1 MVLATGGE
9 VGVLRLFSDPWR
21 FSHRPVGELMKKRK
35 LAGCS
40 GASGEG
46 MYFGDSCGGSPSK
59 ILPSLLSW
67 NHMLPR
73 AMIYGPSAFFCATWS

>member
-1 MVLATGGE
+1 MVLGTGGE

-40 GASGEG
+40 GASGKG
-46 MYFGDSCGGSPSK
+46 MYFGDSCGGSPPPSSK
-59 ILPSLLSW
+59 RVFRALLGW
-67 NHMLPR
+67 PPGLEQLVQR
-73 AMIYGPSAFFCATWS
+73 IDLIR